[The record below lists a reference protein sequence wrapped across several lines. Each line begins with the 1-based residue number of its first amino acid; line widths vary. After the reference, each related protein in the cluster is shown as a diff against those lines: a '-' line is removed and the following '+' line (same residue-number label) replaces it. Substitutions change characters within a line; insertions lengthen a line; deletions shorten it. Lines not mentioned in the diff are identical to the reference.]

1 MGFLPPDY
9 RPTTASNGAGGADAD
24 EKRKRYFE
32 PKVLKDG
39 ESTTLRLCGT
49 HDTGHVISGWSYFT
63 EAGRPRRFPKFP
75 ENYLEDIGLTYEGKN
90 SGSGEKDRPKYFL
103 SFVALRREVD
113 DFVVVTIP
121 QKQVREQL
129 EEILSMED
137 YQFLPSG
144 VANFYLTLKR
154 KGEKM
159 DTSYTVVPTLKAPTA
174 KEQARWQDAAESIW
188 LPALYVGGD
197 PFAGQPEEE
206 YARLGRRAEG
216 LPPSRRDEYG
226 ADEEVAVAKDKEAMP
241 AGW

>member
-9 RPTTASNGAGGADAD
+9 RSSSAPGPGQAQD
-24 EKRKRYFE
+24 EDKKKRYFE
-32 PKVLKDG
+32 PKNLKDG

-113 DFVVVTIP
+113 DFVVATIP
-121 QKQVREQL
+121 QKQCREQL

-144 VANFYLTLKR
+144 MANFYLTLKR
-154 KGEKM
+154 KGEKT
-159 DTSYTVVPTLKAPTA
+159 DTSYTLVPTLKAPSKADQT
-174 KEQARWQDAAESIW
+174 RWAEAASGIW
-188 LPALYVGGD
+188 LPALYEGAD

-206 YARLGRRAEG
+206 YARLGDRAVG
-216 LPPSRRDEYG
+216 LPPTHRDAHG
-226 ADEEVAVAKDKEAMP
+226 ADHEVAVAVNAEALP
-241 AGW
+241 AEGW